1 MNVFRTNSYPKRR
14 WPKMLI
20 LAGSVL
26 LTVIIVSVLVIRRTY
41 EMNLRPISSAPANA
55 QQVNIP
61 TGSTVK
67 QIAKIMEDAK
77 LIRAAWAFEWYVRNN
92 DAYDALQA
100 GTYPLN
106 SSQSVQEIV
115 SILTNGKVSTHMVT
129 ILPGKRLDKIRR
141 TLINNGYDEKS
152 VDSALNPANYKDHPA
167 LVDKPA
173 EASLEGYIYP
183 ETFQK
188 NSNTKPEEI
197 IKGSLDEMQK
207 LLTPELRAGIV
218 RQGLTVHQGVILASI
233 IDQEAGSAEDM
244 PTIAQV
250 FLKRLNIG
258 MQLGS
263 DVTSIYG
270 AVVDGINL
278 PDNVARAASI
288 AIAHDSPYNTRMHS
302 GLPPGP
308 ISNISKS
315 ALQAVANPSNTGY
328 LFFVAGDPNPDGS
341 PGKTYFANNVSE
353 HEANIVNYCK
363 VLCGE

>member
-1 MNVFRTNSYPKRR
+1 MKAFSTKTYQRRR

-26 LTVIIVSVLVIRRTY
+26 LTLIIVSVLVIRRTY
-41 EMNLRPISSAPANA
+41 EMNLRPISAAPVAT

-92 DAYDALQA
+92 DAYDSLQA

-115 SILTNGKVSTHMVT
+115 SILTNGKVSTDMVT
-129 ILPGKRLDKIRR
+129 ILPGKRLDQIRK
-141 TLINNGYDEKS
+141 TLINYGYDEKS
-152 VDSALNPANYKDHPA
+152 VDAALDPSKYSDHPA

-173 EASLEGYIYP
+173 QASLEGYIYP

-188 NSNTKPEEI
+188 NGNTKPEEI
-197 IKGSLDEMQK
+197 IRGSLDEMQK

-218 RQGLTVHQGVILASI
+218 RQGLTVHQGIILASI
-233 IDQEAGSAEDM
+233 IDQEAGSSADM

-250 FLKRLNIG
+250 FLKRLNVG

-270 AVVDGINL
+270 AVTDGINL
-278 PDNVARAASI
+278 PDNVAKAASI

-308 ISNISKS
+308 ISNVSKA

-328 LFFVAGDPNPDGS
+328 LYFVAGDPQPEGG
-341 PGKTYFANNVSE
+341 PGKTYFANNASE
-353 HEANIVNYCK
+353 HESNITNYCK
-363 VLCGE
+363 VLCSQ